1 MPRSRRA
8 GALPGPVVA
17 IVGPTGVGKTAVG
30 EEIAVRLGG
39 EIVSADSMQV
49 YRGMD
54 VGTAKQ
60 PSSLR
65 RVPHH
70 LLDVAE
76 PGEHYSVALYQRAA
90 RATIDDVLARGH
102 APVLVGGSGLYV
114 RAALDDM
121 VFPSGQPASR
131 TRERFEQLA
140 AELGPE
146 GLHAYLAERD
156 PEAAALIHRNNTRR
170 VLRALEML
178 EGDGVSYADQHALLA
193 ERRAVYRACYVGLT
207 MDRSELYARI
217 DRRVDAM
224 LAAGLLDEVR
234 SLLGAGYRHALTAA
248 QAIGYKELVPVI
260 EHGADL
266 GAAVDT
272 IKQATRRYAK
282 RQLTWFRADP
292 RVRWVDVTG
301 SSPDAAAEAAFALV
315 QSVKTH

>member
-30 EEIAVRLGG
+30 EEVAVRLGG

-90 RATIDDVLARGH
+90 RTTIDDVLARGH

>member
-1 MPRSRRA
+1 MPRSRR
-8 GALPGPVVA
+8 LPGPVVA
-17 IVGPTGVGKTAVG
+17 VVGPTGVGKTYVG
-30 EEIAVRLGG
+30 EEIAVRLGS
-39 EIVSADSMQV
+39 EVVSADSMQI

-65 RVPHH
+65 RVPYHC
-70 LLDVAE
+70 LDVAD
-76 PGEHYSVALYQRAA
+76 PGEPYSAALYQHAA
-90 RATIDDVLARGH
+90 RAAINGVLARKGV
-102 APVLVGGSGLYV
+102 PVVVGGSGLYV

-121 VFPSGQPASR
+121 VFPSGQPSSP

-178 EGDGVSYADQHALLA
+178 EGEGVSYAVQHALLA
-193 ERRAVYRACYVGLT
+193 ERRAVYRVTYVGLT
-207 MDRSELYARI
+207 MDRPELFARI
-217 DRRVDAM
+217 DQRVDAM
-224 LAAGLLDEVR
+224 LEAGLLDEVR
-234 SLLGAGYRHALTAA
+234 ALLGAGYRGALTAA

-260 EHGADL
+260 ELGRDVAD
-266 GAAVDT
+266 AVAT

-292 RVRWVDVTG
+292 RVHWVDVTG
-301 SSPDAAAEAAFALV
+301 LSPASAADAAFALV
-315 QSVKTH
+315 QSAKPH